1 MSKNYIVGFPRIG
14 EQRELKKALEAY
26 WSGKSS
32 LDEVNAVASELK
44 KRHWLYQKD
53 AGVDYISSNDFSFYD
68 TMLDTAVMLGAIPK
82 RFRHLEGEER
92 YFAMAR
98 GSKNAVAMEMTKWF
112 NTNYHYIVPELSLE
126 DEYALNATKLIN
138 EYQEAKE
145 LGIATKINLI
155 GPITFLALSK
165 RSDQGNPLELLD
177 KILPLYEALLARIAT
192 LDESVTVQ
200 IDEPIFV
207 KDNSDEVLDL
217 IKPSYLRLAS
227 VSDSLKIVVMTY
239 FEHASE
245 AVQLLVDT
253 PVWGIGLDFVH
264 GLDNLAVLPFLKQS
278 DKVLIAGVVD
288 GRNIWKNDIDATLEL
303 LNTIGESIPSERL
316 ITSTSCS
323 LLHVPYSLKYEKKME
338 AEIKNWL
345 SYAVEKLD
353 ELALISQ
360 LYFEGVESLNNAQLA
375 AYKANQQAVKERQ
388 NSSKIHNPK
397 VAERLEK
404 LEKFERDE
412 AYETRIVK
420 QREKLNYPD
429 LATTTIGS
437 FPQTAQVRQ
446 ARRAFKQ
453 GDIEKEAYEE
463 QMKAYIQESV
473 AFQEAIGL
481 D

>member
-26 WSGKSS
+26 WSGKSA
-32 LDEVNAVASELK
+32 LEEVNRVASELK

-53 AGVDYISSNDFSFYD
+53 AGVEYISSNDFSLYD

-98 GSKNAVAMEMTKWF
+98 GSKDAVAMEMTKWF
-112 NTNYHYIVPELSLE
+112 NTNYHYIVPELSIE
-126 DEYALNATKLIN
+126 DEYELNATKLIN
-138 EYQEAKE
+138 EYEEAKS
-145 LGIATKINLI
+145 LGISTKINLI
-155 GPITFLALSK
+155 GPISFLALSK
-165 RSDQGNPLELLD
+165 RYDQGNPLALLE
-177 KILPLYEALLARIAT
+177 KILPLYEALLGRIAT

-207 KDNSDEVLDL
+207 KDNAAEVLEL
-217 IKPSYLRLAS
+217 IKPTYTRLAS
-227 VSDSLKIVVMTY
+227 VSDALKIVVMTY

-245 AVQLLVDT
+245 AVELLVDI

-264 GLDNLAVLPFLKQS
+264 GLENLAVLPLLKES

-288 GRNIWKNDIDATLEL
+288 GRNIWKNDIDATLTL

-316 ITSTSCS
+316 ISSTSCS
-323 LLHVPYSLKYEKKME
+323 LLHVPYSLKYEKKMNT
-338 AEIKNWL
+338 EIKNWL

-353 ELALISQ
+353 ELSLISQ
-360 LYFEGVESLNNAQLA
+360 LYFNGVESLTQVQSV
-375 AYKANQQAVKERQ
+375 AYKANQEAIEARK

-397 VAERLEK
+397 VTQRVEN
-404 LEKFERDE
+404 LEKFERTE

-420 QREKLNYPD
+420 QREKLQYPD
-429 LATTTIGS
+429 LATTTI
-437 FPQTAQVRQ
+437 
-446 ARRAFKQ
+446 
-453 GDIEKEAYEE
+453 
-463 QMKAYIQESV
+463 
-473 AFQEAIGL
+473 
-481 D
+481 